1 VTKRERGVVLDEGDG
16 IDVAVVPKDAA
27 TLVIIDR
34 SSNEPKVLLGRRHP
48 RHKFMP
54 GKFVFPGGRLD
65 AADGLMP
72 VAKPLHPAVEHK
84 LLAHIQ
90 TPAIEFVRAL
100 ALAAIRET
108 FEETGLV
115 IGAKGSLVGQVSSNK
130 VPAGTWT
137 EFMQT
142 GYYPDLSKLQL
153 IARAITP
160 PGFPRR
166 FDARFFSVDA
176 TAIVHRKADVNHA
189 ESELTELTWLS
200 VAAAQSLD
208 LPVITGMVLQELKE
222 RLTAGFSPELPVP
235 FSCHGR
241 DDFSFERIV

>member
-1 VTKRERGVVLDEGDG
+1 MTKSQRAVVDDKSDG
-16 IDVAVVPKDAA
+16 IHGVVVPKDAA
-27 TLVIIDR
+27 TLIILDR
-34 SSNEPKVLLGRRHP
+34 SSNEPKVLLGRRHAL
-48 RHKFMP
+48 HKFMP
-54 GKFVFPGGRLD
+54 KKFVFPGGRLD

-84 LLAHIQ
+84 LLAHVK

-115 IGAKGSLVGQVSSNK
+115 IGAKLPVVGQVLSDE

-137 EFMQT
+137 EFVET
-142 GYYPDLSKLQL
+142 GYYPDPSRLQL

-160 PGFPRR
+160 PGFPQR
-166 FDARFFSVDA
+166 FDARFFSVDT
-176 TAIVHRKADVNHA
+176 TAIVHRKAGVNHA
-189 ESELTELTWLS
+189 ESELTELIWLS
-200 VAAAQSLD
+200 VSAAQNLD
-208 LPVITGMVLQELKE
+208 LPVITEMVLRELE
-222 RLTAGFSPELPVP
+222 VRLAAGFSPDLPVP

-241 DDFSFERIV
+241 DDFSSEPIV